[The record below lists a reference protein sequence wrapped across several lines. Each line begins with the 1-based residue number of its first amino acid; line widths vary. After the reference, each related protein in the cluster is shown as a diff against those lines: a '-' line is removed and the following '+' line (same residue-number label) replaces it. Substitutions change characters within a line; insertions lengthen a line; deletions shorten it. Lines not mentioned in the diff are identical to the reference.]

1 MKEWAIRKCKTLL
14 EMWEYLIDVVRAVG
28 EVLQALMELLWKIGN
43 FFGKLG
49 LFILKSMELMYNRQ
63 PAEVEEGE

>member
-1 MKEWAIRKCKTLL
+1 
-14 EMWEYLIDVVRAVG
+14 MWEYLIDVVRAVG